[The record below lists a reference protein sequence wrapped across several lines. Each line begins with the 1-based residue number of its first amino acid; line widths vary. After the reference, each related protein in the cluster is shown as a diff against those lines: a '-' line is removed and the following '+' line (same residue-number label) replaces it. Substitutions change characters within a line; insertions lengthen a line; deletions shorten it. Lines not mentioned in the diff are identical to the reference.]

1 MAGYSKEDIL
11 RMVEENEIDF
21 IRLQFTDIFGI
32 LKNIAIPKSQ
42 LEKALNNQMMFDG
55 SSIDGFARIEESD
68 MYLRPDLDSF
78 VVFPWSKESGTGR
91 VARLIC
97 DVYRTDGTPFEGDP
111 RYILKKAVAEAARL
125 GYKFNVGP
133 ECEFFLFN
141 LDDDKAPT
149 TCSNERAGYFD
160 LGPNDLGENS
170 RKDMVL
176 TLEEMGFIIEAAHHE
191 CAPAQ
196 HEIDFKYGEAVTTA
210 DSIMTFKLAVKTIAQ
225 KHGLH
230 ATFMPKPKAFMA
242 GSGMHINMSLEKDGK
257 NVFYDP
263 NGKDGLSKEAYHFIA
278 GIMKHINGMVA
289 ITNPLVNSYKRLVP
303 GYEAPVYIAWSA
315 KNRSPLIRI
324 PAARGMGTRV
334 ELRNPDPSANPYLA
348 IAVCLMAG
356 LDGIKNQLEP
366 GDSVDANIYEMSKKE
381 KKERGIESLPET
393 LYDAVRNMEKDEVV
407 MNTLGEE
414 TAEKYIRA
422 KKKEWADYKVTVSDW
437 EIGEYLYKY

>member
-97 DVYRTDGTPFEGDP
+97 DVYKTDGTPFEGDP

-141 LDDDKAPT
+141 LDDDGAPT

-263 NGKDGLSKEAYHFIA
+263 DGKDGLSKEAYHFIA

-393 LYDAVRNMEKDEVV
+393 LYDAVKNMEKDDVV

>member
-1 MAGYSKEDIL
+1 MAHYSKEDIL
-11 RMVEENEIDF
+11 RMVEENEVDF

-32 LKNIAIPKSQ
+32 LKNIAIPKTQ

-78 VVFPWSKESGTGR
+78 VVFPWSKESGTGT
-91 VARLIC
+91 VARLVC
-97 DVYRTDGTPFEGDP
+97 DVYKTDGTPFEGDP
-111 RYILKKAVAEAARL
+111 RYILKKAVNEAAKM

-141 LDDDKAPT
+141 LDDDGAPT
-149 TCSNERAGYFD
+149 THSNERAGYFD

-176 TLEEMGFIIEAAHHE
+176 TLEEMGFDIEAAHHE

-210 DSIMTFKLAVKTIAQ
+210 DSIMTLKLAVKTIAQ

-242 GSGMHINMSLEKDGK
+242 GSGMHINMSLEKDGQ
-257 NVFYDP
+257 NVFYNPDRE
-263 NGKDGLSKEAYHFIA
+263 DGLSDEAYYFIA
-278 GIMKHINGMVA
+278 GLMKHINGIVA

-324 PAARGMGTRV
+324 PAARGKGTRV

-348 IAVCLMAG
+348 MAVCLMAG
-356 LDGIKNQLEP
+356 LDGIKNKLELC
-366 GDSVDANIYEMSKKE
+366 DSVDANIYEMTKKE

-393 LYDAVRNMEKDEVV
+393 LYDAVKQMEKDEVV
-407 MNTLGEE
+407 INTLGEE